1 VSFPAEDIERMTPAI
16 RAEIQEHLLRQYFAR
31 QRRAQF
37 GKDTTQ
43 KRWPRTARWWRNDE
57 QCRLERELGKAES
70 ATDCNL

>member
-37 GKDTTQ
+37 GKDATQ
-43 KRWPRTARWWRNDE
+43 KRWPKSQPWFRHDAGYVY
-57 QCRLERELGKAES
+57 CRDAEK
-70 ATDCNL
+70 